1 MKGWFV
7 IDIKPN
13 QLDPYKWM
21 QMYTNSINGVSA
33 LSKWLD
39 SEPPQSHWLQLAL
52 MQPSVDLL
60 LATTGQ
66 RPVSGSC
73 VGNQTDGGR
82 LDTCHGDT
90 WRGGDSSSQVLQSK
104 LPSNEPKLKQ
114 ISFVSIKKTTL
125 GHQLYRGFDGWLFA
139 YWMVHQIEDNSIELP
154 CKIMIDELNF
164 GVFIM

>member
-13 QLDPYKWM
+13 PFDPYKWM
-21 QMYTNSINGVSA
+21 QMYTKSINGVSA

-73 VGNQTDGGR
+73 VGNQTDRGR

-114 ISFVSIKKTTL
+114 ISFVSIKKPL
-125 GHQLYRGFDGWLFA
+125 WDINCIVVLMGGYLH
-139 YWMVHQIEDNSIELP
+139 IEWFTRLRTIVSNCLV
-154 CKIMIDELNF
+154 K
-164 GVFIM
+164 

>member
-13 QLDPYKWM
+13 PLDPYKWM

-114 ISFVSIKKTTL
+114 ISFVSIKKNHF
-125 GHQLYRGFDGWLFA
+125 GS
-139 YWMVHQIEDNSIELP
+139 SIVSWFWWVAI
-154 CKIMIDELNF
+154 CILN
-164 GVFIM
+164 GSPDWGQ